1 MIYFIQIL
9 LLFPLLFNYSVEQPV
24 PVRLHYDETTPSPSG
39 AQVIK
44 LSGDLQGQTYKIR
57 MAHYKEGVVSY
68 KILNERYRILYSYRG

>member
-44 LSGDLQGQTYKIR
+44 LSGDLQGR
-57 MAHYKEGVVSY
+57 SY
-68 KILNERYRILYSYRG
+68 EKSVIYWK